1 MPVDF
6 AQSSRVLSMLPK
18 IDPEDAK
25 MFVEAAVALLPDS
38 PMAQHLV
45 HYQHALAYYERHH
58 AWPDL
63 PYLREEFKK
72 TLKEGVESDPELDY
86 EHDGEVSPCL
96 ITDFLR
102 MIEEDAARHAILM
115 AMGEGD
121 FTTVAERAQ
130 SLGTVKKP
138 VAYSVDDALAAYK
151 KRQDHGG
158 TGVRC
163 GVDRI
168 DEVVNGFPYGTMTV
182 VAAPPSMGK
191 CVVGETRIHTD
202 LGYLP
207 IREIPH
213 GVSDPDGFSDL
224 ARTVRGGHT
233 ATKFYEGGVQD
244 TIRVSGTNF
253 TVEGTATHRVR
264 VLGPEGVEWRRLDE
278 MRTGDWVC
286 LDAGQPLLFHR
297 SVARPSVFEHLEDED
312 YGYVLGYWLGDGST
326 GNQHERNG
334 GNPQCLSFHGATE
347 GISVIRSLVDPEGY
361 WKLYEKNPGNFTLR
375 LNSKEKT
382 AEAQAFGFAGGSHDK
397 RIPEW
402 VFRSNREVIVGVL
415 SGLID
420 SDGHVQDGAHLEIG
434 SVCRGLLED
443 AQALFNL
450 LGVFPKVRPV
460 KAGGP
465 DGSYRLVV
473 DIGEAGDLGQLN
485 LRIGV
490 KRQRLAKLVAYARTS
505 ERGGGD
511 IPYAPFVVRGLKEAL
526 RRRLPKATRADRA
539 LYKNEFSLVERA
551 SRRRLFRRNTLRRF
565 VRSFP
570 LPEGFGLEALEAYK
584 FSRVTTVAHG
594 RAEVFDL
601 TVPATEAFTAN
612 GLVNHN
618 STFAVNTAYHCI
630 KRGFKVCFVTLE
642 VPKENLTYNFIAR
655 HAAHRGERD
664 LTAEPM
670 HKGKLTQEQGEVFER
685 MAAELKPLMEKNLFI
700 LDASDFPKFDRA
712 YLNKLWDQIDEALG
726 GLDVIVLD
734 YVNMCRYFRPPKVE
748 INAYVNDI
756 ITYFAILSRTF
767 KKGRGLIVFLLAQV
781 NREGQR
787 RLDYKDGEKG
797 ADQTILA
804 EFNSL
809 ERDAHFIIV
818 LYTSLAM
825 RVAGQVKVQ
834 VIKNRTGPVHDQ
846 MQPVNANFG
855 QFWFDAGTVK
865 EIFGLDEYSNR
876 WKGTDPAPS
885 ARADEAALAE
895 EVEMALDNADQ
906 RYEEPVE

>member
-63 PYLREEFKK
+63 AYLREEFKK

-102 MIEEDAARHAILM
+102 MIEEDTARHVILM

-121 FTTVAERAQ
+121 FATVAERAQ

-158 TGVRC
+158 TGILC

-191 CVVGETRIHTD
+191 
-202 LGYLP
+202 
-207 IREIPH
+207 
-213 GVSDPDGFSDL
+213 
-224 ARTVRGGHT
+224 
-233 ATKFYEGGVQD
+233 
-244 TIRVSGTNF
+244 
-253 TVEGTATHRVR
+253 
-264 VLGPEGVEWRRLDE
+264 
-278 MRTGDWVC
+278 
-286 LDAGQPLLFHR
+286 
-297 SVARPSVFEHLEDED
+297 
-312 YGYVLGYWLGDGST
+312 
-326 GNQHERNG
+326 
-334 GNPQCLSFHGATE
+334 
-347 GISVIRSLVDPEGY
+347 
-361 WKLYEKNPGNFTLR
+361 
-375 LNSKEKT
+375 
-382 AEAQAFGFAGGSHDK
+382 
-397 RIPEW
+397 
-402 VFRSNREVIVGVL
+402 
-415 SGLID
+415 
-420 SDGHVQDGAHLEIG
+420 
-434 SVCRGLLED
+434 
-443 AQALFNL
+443 
-450 LGVFPKVRPV
+450 
-460 KAGGP
+460 
-465 DGSYRLVV
+465 
-473 DIGEAGDLGQLN
+473 
-485 LRIGV
+485 
-490 KRQRLAKLVAYARTS
+490 
-505 ERGGGD
+505 
-511 IPYAPFVVRGLKEAL
+511 
-526 RRRLPKATRADRA
+526 
-539 LYKNEFSLVERA
+539 
-551 SRRRLFRRNTLRRF
+551 
-565 VRSFP
+565 
-570 LPEGFGLEALEAYK
+570 
-584 FSRVTTVAHG
+584 
-594 RAEVFDL
+594 
-601 TVPATEAFTAN
+601 
-612 GLVNHN
+612 

-655 HAAHRGERD
+655 HAAHRGEMD